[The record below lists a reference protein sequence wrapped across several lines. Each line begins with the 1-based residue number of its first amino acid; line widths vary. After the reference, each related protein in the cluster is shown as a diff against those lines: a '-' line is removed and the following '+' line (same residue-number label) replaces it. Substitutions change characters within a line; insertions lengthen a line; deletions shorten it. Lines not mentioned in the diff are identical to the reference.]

1 MATDSPLRFDTKIV
15 IVVRDDLATWQ
26 KLNMTA
32 FLASAVT
39 AAHPEAV
46 GEPYHDADGT
56 PYLAM
61 LGQPTVVFTADR
73 EDLRLSFERSL
84 TRDVVPAVF
93 TDDLFETGTDADNR
107 AAVASVRRDHLSLA
121 GLSFRARKNVAD
133 KITKGLTLHA

>member
-1 MATDSPLRFDTKIV
+1 MPMATDSPLRFDTKIV

-32 FLASAVT
+32 CLASAVT

-73 EDLRLSFERSL
+73 EDRAGDPFFGYSAGEDRWYRNRHAGVCGCVERRQL
-84 TRDVVPAVF
+84 FVF
-93 TDDLFETGTDADNR
+93 GDPR
-107 AAVASVRRDHLSLA
+107 
-121 GLSFRARKNVAD
+121 
-133 KITKGLTLHA
+133 